1 MVPNL
6 STALVALSAL
16 SWTSGASVVTRQAT
30 GASECR
36 DVHIFLAR
44 GNNEPYPG
52 RQGKLVT
59 AICDGLDSC
68 DYEDIQFWN
77 PLEAPYCQSVEEGA
91 ANGTAQVTAYNKRCP
106 NSKLVLSGYS
116 QGGHVIG
123 DVLGGGGGRFFQ
135 DCLQKS
141 NPGLD
146 ATKAPG
152 NKIAAALIFGDVRH
166 TQNQPYNYLSGSGAQ
181 GLFPR
186 PEEQLAGMRAYSKV
200 MRSYC
205 VDSDPICAGG
215 DISANHLN
223 YFDIYSGDAGK
234 WVQQMVGNAETT
246 TSSKAASTSTSASTM
261 RTSTLASSSASVTAT
276 SASSVSSAT
285 GASTT
290 VAITTGG
297 APSTGASTP
306 ASPTSDVPGS
316 SATPA
321 APNNTAGNLA
331 CNFMLLAFT
340 FVAVVI
346 AV

>member
-1 MVPNL
+1 MVSTL
-6 STALVALSAL
+6 SAALTLLTALPLGVSAAAVAARQ
-16 SWTSGASVVTRQAT
+16 SV
-30 GASECR
+30 GDSECR
-36 DVHIFLAR
+36 DVHVFLAR

-59 AICDGLDSC
+59 AICDGLNSC

-123 DVLGGGGGRFFQ
+123 DILGGGGGRFFQ
-135 DCLQKS
+135 DCQQKA

-146 ATKAPG
+146 AAKAPG
-152 NKIAAALIFGDVRH
+152 NKISAVLIFGDVRH
-166 TQNQPYNYLSGSGAQ
+166 TANQPYNYLSGAAAS

-186 PEEQLAGMRAYSKV
+186 SENQLAGMRAYSKV

-215 DISANHLN
+215 DTSANHLN

-234 WVQQMVGNAETT
+234 WVKEVVGAAGTTSSSTTPRPTSTT
-246 TSSKAASTSTSASTM
+246 TSSRPTSTSISSAASTTTEVESVAPSTSAP
-261 RTSTLASSSASVTAT
+261 TA
-276 SASSVSSAT
+276 
-285 GASTT
+285 GA
-290 VAITTGG
+290 A
-297 APSTGASTP
+297 TP
-306 ASPTSDVPGS
+306 ASPTSDN
-316 SATPA
+316 AETTPTPTETNA
-321 APNNTAGNLA
+321 AGGLAGNT
-331 CNFMLLAFT
+331 MLLGLAL
-340 FVAVVI
+340 VAGVMV
-346 AV
+346 AL